1 PDECGHPSALT
12 PQAPADTADRGLR
25 QAGVLGDLTSG
36 RIRMGGDVVGDPD
49 AVTAALLTSA
59 RCDCSRSR
67 GALVD
72 VVGGTVRRAIRR
84 CDQEIP
90 LIACA
95 VRCGLVGATR
105 RGLARTIRRGLVD
118 EVARVIGALR
128 QRAEIGLR
136 LL

>member
-1 PDECGHPSALT
+1 PSALT

-49 AVTAALLTSA
+49 AVTAALLASA
-59 RCDCSRSR
+59 RRDPLSPRS
-67 GALVD
+67 ALVD
-72 VVGGTVRRAIRR
+72 VASGTVRRAIRR
-84 CDQEIP
+84 CDQGVP
-90 LIACA
+90 CAIAGT
-95 VRCGLVGATR
+95 VRRGLVGATR
-105 RGLARTIRRGLVD
+105 RGLARAIRCGLVD

-136 LL
+136 LLR